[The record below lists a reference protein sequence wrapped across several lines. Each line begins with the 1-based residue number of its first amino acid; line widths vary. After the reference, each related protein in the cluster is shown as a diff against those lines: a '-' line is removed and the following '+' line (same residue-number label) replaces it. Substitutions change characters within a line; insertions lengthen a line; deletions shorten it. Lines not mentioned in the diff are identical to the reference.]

1 VPDAPTES
9 TPDDA
14 RVEPLAEAAHVAW
27 LGWVDY
33 LFSKC
38 TMNPDKSATIPAGL
52 VARWQRQASTP
63 YRDLPE
69 REKESGRVG
78 TRRYLGALGGQRS

>member
-1 VPDAPTES
+1 VPDTPTES
-9 TPDDA
+9 VPNDA
-14 RVEPLAEAAHVAW
+14 QVESFAEAAHVAW
-27 LGWVDY
+27 SGWMDY
-33 LFSKC
+33 MFSKC

-69 REKESGRVG
+69 RREGVRQGRG
-78 TRRYLGALGGQRS
+78 S

>member
-1 VPDAPTES
+1 VPDTPAEN

-14 RVEPLAEAAHVAW
+14 RVELLAEAAHVAW
-27 LGWVDY
+27 SGWMDY

-38 TMNPDKSATIPAGL
+38 AMNPDKSATIPAGL

-63 YRDLPE
+63 YCDLPE
-69 REKESGRVG
+69 REKESDRVEA
-78 TRRYLGALGGQRS
+78 RRYLGALGGQRS